1 MDRTDAYYMQRL
13 VDHVPSML
21 AYWDSDLRCRFANV
35 AYKTW
40 FGIDPAKMIGMRMQD
55 LLGPRLF
62 ELNSP
67 YIQGVLRGREQTF
80 ERLVPGPDGVQRH
93 SLAKYVPDI
102 VNGQVMG
109 FIAHVTEVTALKRI
123 EAALRA
129 SESFLDRTGRI
140 ARVGGW
146 EVDLEQDVH
155 IWSDQLCAILGLPPG
170 HRPTREQARQHIA
183 PEAREMVAQA
193 VTHGVSQGTPW
204 DIEMPVI
211 TQQGHRLWVRSIGE
225 PVFNEEGRAI
235 RLVGAVQ
242 DITEQVEHRA
252 ELARE
257 QSMRAQL
264 EQQARELTTLLAER
278 DDMLDVL
285 AHEVRQPLHNA
296 SAALQSALAALAQV
310 KEQVASPRVV
320 RAQSVLTQVMAGL
333 DNTLAAATLLAR
345 SAPIEMEDTDIDTL
359 IAVAIADMAQSE
371 RERIVVQRV
380 TRLRTAVMDMS
391 LMRLA
396 LRNLLSNALKYS
408 APRSSV
414 IVKLYDSDDPLGLVI
429 DVEDQGP
436 IIPASL
442 LPTLFQR
449 GSRAAHHGA
458 PIGLGLGLYIVK
470 RVMDLHG
477 GRVELAH
484 NAPPGVIMRLLLTAT
499 PDGSGEPLQVQ
510 ETALSAARKT

>member
-40 FGIDPAKMIGMRMQD
+40 FGVDPAQMIGMRMQD

-62 ELNSP
+62 ELNQP
-67 YIQGVLRGREQTF
+67 YIQGALHGREQTF
-80 ERLVPGPDGVQRH
+80 ERIVPGPDGVQRH

-102 VNGQVMG
+102 VDGKVRG
-109 FIAHVTEVTALKRI
+109 FIAHVTEITALKRI

-146 EVDLEQDVH
+146 EVDLERDVR
-155 IWSDQLCAILGLPPG
+155 IWSDQLCAILGLEPG
-170 HRPTREQARQHIA
+170 HRPTREEALQYIA

-193 VTHGVSQGTPW
+193 VAHGVQGTPW

-211 TQQGHRLWVRSIGE
+211 TRQGHRLWVRSIGE
-225 PVFNEEGRAI
+225 PVFNDEGRAI

-264 EQQARELTTLLAER
+264 EQQARELTSLLGER

-296 SAALQSALAALAQV
+296 SAALQSAQAALTQV
-310 KEQVASPRVV
+310 KEQVATPRLV

-359 IAVAIADMAQSE
+359 IAVAIADMAQAD
-371 RERIVVQRV
+371 RTRIIVQRV

-396 LRNLLSNALKYS
+396 VRNLLSNALKYS
-408 APRSSV
+408 APQSPV
-414 IVKLYDSDDPLGLVI
+414 IIKLYDSDDPLGLVI
-429 DVEDQGP
+429 DVENQGP
-436 IIPASL
+436 PIPASL

-449 GSRAAHHGA
+449 GARAAHHGA
-458 PIGLGLGLYIVK
+458 PVGLGLGLYIVK

-484 NAPPGVIMRLLLTAT
+484 NAAPGVIMRLLLTAAT
-499 PDGSGEPLQVQ
+499 
-510 ETALSAARKT
+510 